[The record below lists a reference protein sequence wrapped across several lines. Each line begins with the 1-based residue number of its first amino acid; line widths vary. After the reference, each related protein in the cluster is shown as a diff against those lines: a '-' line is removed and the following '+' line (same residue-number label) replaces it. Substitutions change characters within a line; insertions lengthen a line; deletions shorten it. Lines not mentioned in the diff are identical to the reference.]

1 MASDRDATRV
11 DQTPAAA
18 DGGEDNVHALSSER
32 TMQYRVVLVTGA
44 SGLVGKAVQ
53 EQATLL
59 EKATA
64 AGAPPQSTKW
74 VFAGSKDA
82 DLTNRQA
89 TRALFQRVRP
99 THVLH
104 LAAHVGGLF
113 ANMKYQVEF
122 WRDNMAMQDNIF
134 ECCKEFGVTRL
145 VSCLSTCIFPD
156 GAALPMD
163 ESVIMNGPPHF
174 SNRGYAYAKRTV
186 LMLGDLYN
194 EQYGTNFATVVP
206 CNVYGKHD
214 NFSIENGHVL
224 PGLMHKC
231 YLAKKNGTPLVIWGS
246 GKPLRQFIY
255 SSDLAKLMLWYLLE
269 SDKNEPVILATDPAD
284 EISIAQAAHMVADAM
299 GFNGEIVFDGTKAD
313 GQYQKTCSNARLR
326 AMRPDFAFTSVR
338 EAIAETASWFVA
350 NYAACR
356 K

>member
-1 MASDRDATRV
+1 MNAPDAPTKSK
-11 DQTPAAA
+11 DQK
-18 DGGEDNVHALSSER
+18 ELVHAEPNHVPPGR
-32 TMQYRVVLVTGA
+32 ACRIIVTGA
-44 SGLVGKAVQ
+44 NGLVGMAVR
-53 EQATLL
+53 EQVALL
-59 EKATA
+59 SSKDMHHGDIE
-64 AGAPPQSTKW
+64 W
-74 VFAGSKDA
+74 FFVGSKDA
-82 DLTNRQA
+82 DLRDAAA
-89 TRALFQRVRP
+89 THALFERTKP

-122 WRDNMAMQDNIF
+122 WEDNMRMQENIF
-134 ECCKEFGVTRL
+134 RCCKEFGVERL

-156 GAALPMD
+156 GSPLPMD

-174 SNRGYAYAKRTV
+174 SNRGYAYAKRMV

-194 EQYGTNFATVVP
+194 EQYGMNFATVVP
-206 CNVYGKHD
+206 CNVFGKHD
-214 NFSIENGHVL
+214 SFSIEDGHVL

-231 YLAKKNGTPLVIWGS
+231 YLAKQNSTPFVIWGS

-269 SDKNEPVILATDPAD
+269 SDEKEPVILATDPAD
-284 EISIAQAAHMVADAM
+284 EISIAQAARMVADAM
-299 GFNGEIVFDGTKAD
+299 EFTGEIVFDQTIAD

-326 AMRPDFAFTSVR
+326 KLCPSFSFTPMNT
-338 EAIAETASWFVA
+338 AIQNTVKWFLE
-350 NYAACR
+350 NYDRCR

>member
-1 MASDRDATRV
+1 MASDRDATRA
-11 DQTPAAA
+11 DQAP
-18 DGGEDNVHALSSER
+18 DVSDCGEGNVQALSSER
-32 TMQYRVVLVTGA
+32 TMQARVVLVTGA
-44 SGLVGKAVQ
+44 RGLVGKAVQ

-59 EKATA
+59 EKATVA
-64 AGAPPQSTKW
+64 EAPHTIKW
-74 VFAGSKDA
+74 VFAGSQDA

-134 ECCKEFGVTRL
+134 ECCEEFGVTRL

-174 SNRGYAYAKRTV
+174 SNRGYAYAKRMV

-231 YLAKKNGTPLVIWGS
+231 HLAKENGTPLVIWGS

-269 SDKNEPVILATDPAD
+269 SDKHEPVILATDPAD

-299 GFNGEIVFDGTKAD
+299 GFKGEIVFDGTKAD

-350 NYAACR
+350 NYATCR